1 MTQVATSPPPATRF
15 PALVAKWPDPV
26 LLGLAAAVLAYDVAG
41 GSRLAGPPVRSLTG
55 WLLFVPFHLGTAVI
69 AYRIAHGADAAR
81 SVRRFWTAL
90 CVAAAC
96 FLVGDI
102 FQLTAAIPDPTRHEV
117 GTPAQALFVNV
128 GVVVILVVM
137 LSAPLGLQ
145 TASERTRFWLDT
157 ATVMAATA
165 GFGAYFTLDPRL
177 IEHPGQLHR
186 TRRARI
192 SQGNR
197 DSLTVYPI
205 ARYPASLRWRWSPL
219 S

>member
-165 GFGAYFTLDPRL
+165 GFGAYFTLDP
-177 IEHPGQLHR
+177 
-186 TRRARI
+186 
-192 SQGNR
+192 
-197 DSLTVYPI
+197 
-205 ARYPASLRWRWSPL
+205 SLRGTGTA
-219 S
+219 